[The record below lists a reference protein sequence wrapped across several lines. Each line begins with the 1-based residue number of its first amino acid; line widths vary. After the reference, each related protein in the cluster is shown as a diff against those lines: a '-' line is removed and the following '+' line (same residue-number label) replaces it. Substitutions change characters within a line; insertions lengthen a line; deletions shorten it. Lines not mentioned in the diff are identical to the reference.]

1 MIGLTIV
8 TGLQLRMARAGLQ
21 MTVRQVAAMAGVNLN
36 TVHRIEQGHPAMH
49 DTIMKIRTAL
59 EAAGV
64 EFIPDGV
71 KIVRKEG

>member
-1 MIGLTIV
+1 MFGLAIV

-21 MTVRQVAAMAGVNLN
+21 LTVRQVAALAGVNLN

-49 DTIMKIRTAL
+49 DTIVKIQTAL
-59 EAAGV
+59 EARGV

-71 KIVRKEG
+71 RIVQNNP